1 MTPGQNLVL
10 KTRQGGTLVK
20 IATITSGN
28 TLGARYWTDGKCEA
42 PMLPPNPL
50 LRKHPATGEL
60 FWTSECEEVAEE
72 DPWGEEYANVP
83 FAETPTLSDYL
94 SVLESGLANSP
105 KKERYVRM
113 HAWWAAND
121 AARHGGE
128 ASSTAD
134 VAENLKAMAALM
146 DPGDPNQRLMA
157 AEVWRELGDFDKS
170 LELLGYDFPQEFAK
184 AVGLIRRLAEE
195 RNTKVQ
201 PLV

>member
-10 KTRQGGTLVK
+10 KTRKGGTLVK

-72 DPWGEEYANVP
+72 DPWGEEYVNVP
-83 FAETPTLSDYL
+83 FAETPTLSDYQ
-94 SVLESGLANSP
+94 SVLESGLAGSP

-113 HAWWAAND
+113 
-121 AARHGGE
+121 
-128 ASSTAD
+128 
-134 VAENLKAMAALM
+134 AALL
-146 DPGDPNQRLMA
+146 DPGDPNQRLMS
-157 AEVWRELGDFDKS
+157 AEVWRELGEFDKS
-170 LELLGYDFPQEFAK
+170 LELLGFDFPQEFAK